1 MSQYEDITIDQ
12 GADQTIQLE
21 LVDTNGDAK
30 DLSGFSAAAQIRK
43 SYSSS
48 DSDAVTFATS
58 IPSPAADG
66 VLNLTLTNAQTDAMK
81 AGRYVYD
88 VEISFVDSDANTIIE
103 RILEGQITVSP
114 SVTRT

>member
-12 GADQTIQLE
+12 GADQVIQLQ
-21 LVDTNGDAK
+21 LVDGAGAQK
-30 DLSGFSAAAQIRK
+30 DLIGYTIGAQIRK
-43 SYSSS
+43 TYNSADSS
-48 DSDAVTFATS
+48 AVSFSTA
-58 IPSPAADG
+58 IANPSTLG
-66 VLNLTLTNAQTDAMK
+66 VINLTLTNAQTSAMK

-88 VEISFVDSDANTIIE
+88 VEISSLDSASNTLVE